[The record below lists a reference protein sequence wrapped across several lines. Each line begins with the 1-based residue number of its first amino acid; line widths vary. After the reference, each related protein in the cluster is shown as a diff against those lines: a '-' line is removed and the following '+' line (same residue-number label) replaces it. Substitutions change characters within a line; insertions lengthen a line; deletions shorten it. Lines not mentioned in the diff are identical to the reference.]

1 MIELQYPNGHKDIMV
16 VIKYPDGTEGY
27 CDYDK
32 KFCSQVKKM
41 QKKYQG
47 KLRFEFVKLP
57 YDMDLE
63 EIHS

>member
-1 MIELQYPNGHKDIMV
+1 MV